1 MGRECSKREIPIS
14 SRPAAHGRTCCNA
27 ASSIIP
33 TRHCISDFPL
43 SVKLHIWAA
52 LLKNHPDEGLKR
64 LEILGIT
71 VDLTLMRLYLPDNK
85 IQGIQSI
92 LHAWKK
98 KNGNQERSTV
108 TSRKTAACCNS
119 SEARKVFCTPHL
131 WLVKGGPNQRMRLN
145 WQVRSDI

>member
-1 MGRECSKREIPIS
+1 MSLGRECSKREIPIS

-33 TRHCISDFPL
+33 TRHCISDSPL
-43 SVKLHIWAA
+43 SAKLHIWAA

-64 LEILGIT
+64 LDIY
-71 VDLTLMRLYLPDNK
+71 LTIRFERYKAFCMR
-85 IQGIQSI
+85 GR
-92 LHAWKK
+92 KK
-98 KNGNQERSTV
+98 KGNRERSTV